1 MMAPQRIVLW
11 QQLSSNNMT
20 TTDIDQSLL
29 ELLSSED
36 DPQVRDR
43 IQILR
48 AIGQSLNA
56 NTKVLDDLLTRI
68 NERTHGTTPCY

>member
-1 MMAPQRIVLW
+1 MK
-11 QQLSSNNMT
+11 
-20 TTDIDQSLL
+20 TTDIDQTLL
-29 ELLSSED
+29 ELLSEES

-56 NTKVLDDLLTRI
+56 NTKVLDDLLKRI
-68 NERTHGTTPCY
+68 TERTHGTTPCY

>member
-1 MMAPQRIVLW
+1 MINL
-11 QQLSSNNMT
+11 
-20 TTDIDQSLL
+20 TTDIDQTLL
-29 ELLSSED
+29 ELLSEET
-36 DPQVRDR
+36 DPQVKDR

-68 NERTHGTTPCY
+68 NERTHGTKPCY

>member
-1 MMAPQRIVLW
+1 MK
-11 QQLSSNNMT
+11 
-20 TTDIDQSLL
+20 TTDIDQTLL
-29 ELLSSED
+29 ELLSEET

-56 NTKVLDDLLTRI
+56 NTKVLDDLLARI
-68 NERTHGTTPCY
+68 TERTHGTKPCY